1 MKSNPRAIRCR
12 PWDIVGTRA
21 GEEFPK
27 LGPMIKL
34 PEKRPRTQVEQ
45 SREVKEPGKMGLES
59 QSSEA
64 GGENLSR
71 WGNNPTGIDFQRL
84 GEVRDFSKDNLKVQ
98 KEIEDRLLKIKK
110 HK

>member
-1 MKSNPRAIRCR
+1 MENNPRAVRCR

-34 PEKRPRTQVEQ
+34 TEKRPRTQADQ
-45 SREVKEPGKMGLES
+45 SREVKEPEKMGLES

-64 GGENLSR
+64 GRENLSR
-71 WGNNPTGIDFQRL
+71 
-84 GEVRDFSKDNLKVQ
+84 
-98 KEIEDRLLKIKK
+98 
-110 HK
+110 